1 MIYEILNPQGQVI
14 NTIVADWDFIASNYP
29 DGNYREVPEVP
40 APEPEPVVYTK
51 MTKLAFRNR
60 FTAAEKVAIEI
71 ACLDDPTAAMAQRQ
85 QSAMLRASQNDVAA
99 ATFIDPQ
106 RQDTRDGVLALE
118 TVGILAA
125 GRALQILDAVITEE
139 EAYKQ

>member
-1 MIYEILNPQGQVI
+1 MIYKTLSTTGEVI
-14 NTIVADWDFIASNYP
+14 NTIVADESFMLENYP
-29 DGNYREVPEVP
+29 EGNYELVPE
-40 APEPEPVVYTK
+40 APVVVPSVVYDK

-71 ACLDDPTAAMAQRQ
+71 ACLDNPSAPMAQRQ
-85 QSAMLRASQNDVAA
+85 QAAALRASQADVSA

-118 TVGILAA
+118 SAGILST
-125 GRALQILDAVITEE
+125 GRALEILDTAITEQE
-139 EAYKQ
+139 TFKG